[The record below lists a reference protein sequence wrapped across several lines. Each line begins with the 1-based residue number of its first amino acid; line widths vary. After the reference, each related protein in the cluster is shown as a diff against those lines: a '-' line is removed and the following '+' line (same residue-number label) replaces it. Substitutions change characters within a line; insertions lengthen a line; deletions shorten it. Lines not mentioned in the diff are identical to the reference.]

1 MHIAQ
6 IQENDRRERFVATAG
21 QTVFPYDF
29 PIYAATDLQV
39 RRERSGVITTL
50 TYGADYSVTGAQN
63 QTGGNVVLT
72 AGATL
77 NDIIVILSAMP
88 TARTGQF
95 VNGGDLSAAALEAE
109 FNRNRILIQQN
120 FRDGRNAL
128 LFPPTDPTMQ
138 DLPPIALRANRFL
151 AFDVNG
157 QPIAA
162 TPIAGTVLDAV
173 SRLGDNMLGPLGFF
187 SGSAANP
194 GLRPTNDNSSGF
206 FWAPNLIGVSVSGQ
220 QVITLTPNRAT
231 VPAGTAAQPGL
242 TSNTNFSNGV
252 FFGADFLGISVN
264 GQEAA
269 RFLATGMRFQPNGT
283 GATARSATEKMRE
296 CISVKDFGAVGSGA
310 VNDQPAIQ
318 TAINAIQANGGGTLY
333 FPSGSYR
340 IDSGLLI
347 TGNNVTLK
355 GDGNLSS
362 VIFSNTNGFQL
373 LKFQSSS
380 RSGIEHLGIYRN
392 VFTTNIGDYTVWLEN
407 CVGFS
412 ARRVL
417 MQGSYYNMVITGT
430 ATADFC
436 FQECIWNYA
445 TGPAMVYMVRSG
457 AGVNGAYHFYRC
469 LLNQGYPAT
478 PPVPANYKGARAN
491 TTVYAVKD
499 VITVGGFYYQCVTAG
514 TSAASQPAAYG
525 TVWYL
530 TNISDGTAVFWL
542 MAPVVYFSARVDTGL
557 SYVNFRE
564 CDFTACTTFG
574 LQTLNSL
581 AGDKP
586 HSIHVEQCT
595 FHGNING
602 GIYILSGEE
611 IDLKSVD
618 VQAPTGPGTQ
628 YGLLFDTNSNN
639 VNVTTSDVH
648 AVLGDAVYIGGP
660 GINVSASDITGNT
673 SGIRVAANINRSRII
688 GNDLGVSPR
697 WGANTSAVIVTAGT
711 SNNYVISQNVIAG
724 ATSGITDG
732 GTGGTKSVTNNV

>member
-1 MHIAQ
+1 MPIAT
-6 IQENDRRERFVATAG
+6 IAENDRKERFIATAG

-29 PIYAATDLQV
+29 PIYAAADLQV
-39 RRERSGVITTL
+39 RRERAGAITILILGT
-50 TYGADYSVTGAQN
+50 DYSVTDVEN

-72 AGATL
+72 TGATAG
-77 NDIIVILSAMP
+77 DIIVILSAMS
-88 TARTGQF
+88 TARAAQF
-95 VNGGDLSAAALEAE
+95 VNGGDLAAAALEAE
-109 FNRNRILIQQN
+109 LNRIRILFQQN
-120 FRDGRNAL
+120 TRDGRNAL
-128 LFPPTDPTMQ
+128 LFPPTDPAMQ

-151 AFDVNG
+151 AFDIDG
-157 QPIAA
+157 QPVAA
-162 TPIAGTVLDAV
+162 TPIAGSVLDAL
-173 SRLGDNMLGPLGFF
+173 SRQGDNMLGPLGFF

-264 GQEAA
+264 GQESA

-296 CISVKDFGAVGSGA
+296 VISVKDFGAVGSGA

-318 TAINAIQANGGGTLY
+318 AAINAIQANGGGTLY

-355 GDGNLSS
+355 GDGYLSS

-373 LKFQSSS
+373 VKFQSSS

-392 VFTTNIGDYTVWLEN
+392 VFTANAGDYTVWLEN
-407 CVGFS
+407 CVQFS

-445 TGPAMVYMVRSG
+445 TGPAMIWMVRSG

-469 LLNQGYPAT
+469 LLNQDYPAT
-478 PPVPANYKGARAN
+478 APVPANYKGTRAN
-491 TTVYAVKD
+491 STAYAVKD
-499 VITVGGFYYQCVTAG
+499 VITVGEFYYQCITAG
-514 TSAASQPAAYG
+514 TSAASQPADYG

-530 TNISDGTAVFWL
+530 TNITDGTAVFWL
-542 MAPVVYFSARVDTGL
+542 MAPVTYYSARVDTGL

-564 CDFTACTTFG
+564 CDFTSATTFG
-574 LQTLNSL
+574 LQVLNSL

-586 HSIHVEQCT
+586 ISVHVEQCT
-595 FHGNING
+595 FHGNILG
-602 GIYILSGEE
+602 GIHVLSGQE
-611 IDLKSVD
+611 IDLKSVE
-618 VQAPTGPGTQ
+618 VLVPTGTGVQ
-628 YGLLFDTNSNN
+628 YGLLFDTNANN
-639 VNVTTSDVH
+639 ISVSTSDVH
-648 AVLGDAVYIGGP
+648 AVLGDAVFIGGP
-660 GINVSASDITGNT
+660 GVNVSNSDITGNT
-673 SGIRVAANINRSRII
+673 VGIRVAANINRSRII
-688 GNDLGVSPR
+688 GNDLGASPR
-697 WGANTSAVIVTAGT
+697 WGANTNAVIVAAGT
-711 SNNYVISQNVIAG
+711 SNNYVISQNVISG
-724 ATSGITDG
+724 ATVGISDG
-732 GTGGTKSVTNNV
+732 GTGGTKSVTGNV